1 MGIFEDDD
9 DDAELVQASD
19 EPSKEQIFDEDSN
32 DSTPASVLKPL
43 DGKSF
48 RNSLWFFH
56 ECYSHLDVIFLGC
69 GNEDFSGF

>member
-1 MGIFEDDD
+1 MTFIFLKPAKEQRVKETLGIFEDDD

-48 RNSLWFFH
+48 RNSL
-56 ECYSHLDVIFLGC
+56 
-69 GNEDFSGF
+69 